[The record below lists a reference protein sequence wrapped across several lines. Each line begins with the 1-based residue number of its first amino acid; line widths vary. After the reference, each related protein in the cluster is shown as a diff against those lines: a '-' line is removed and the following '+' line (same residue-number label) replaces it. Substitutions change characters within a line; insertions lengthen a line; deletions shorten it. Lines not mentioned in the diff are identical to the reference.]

1 VFREDSLNPEQRSA
15 AEHRGGPLL
24 VLAGAGTGK
33 TATLSARVASLL
45 GEGVEAQRILLLTF
59 TRRAA
64 REMIGRTASLIAERA
79 NAGKVTGGTFHSIGH
94 RFVRSYASAL
104 GLPADFGLLDAGD
117 AADVLD
123 LVRNE
128 HGHPA
133 GGRRFPRKQTLAD
146 IYTRTINAQR
156 PVREIVAELFPWCE
170 EHVDAVA
177 EVLRGYAAR
186 KRSLGVLDLDDLL
199 LHWRALVQD
208 ERTGGHIAGAFDHV
222 LVDEYQ
228 DVNGIQADIVRH
240 LHDRGCSVTAVG
252 DDFQAIYSFRS
263 ASVEH
268 ILGFPQRFAG
278 TTTVTLDRNYRGTQ
292 PLLDVANAV
301 SAQDTRGY
309 RKVLRATRPAGTRPQ
324 LVRCRDQSQEAELV
338 CDQVLADREDGLL
351 LREQAVLARTG
362 HDTDLLEL
370 ELSRRRIPY
379 VKYGGLRF
387 LEAAHVK
394 DFLAA
399 LRLAD
404 VPADEM
410 SWFRLLQLAEGVGP
424 GRSRRVLDVLLAS
437 GERPGGLWE
446 RWPAA
451 AAELPASARSAL
463 NGLAQ
468 AIRAAHGADLPPGPA
483 ADRLRA
489 ALDPLVRSHYPDGAV
504 RMQDLSAL
512 VTAAG
517 EAPDLRTFFAEVLLD
532 PPASTQDL
540 AVPPHLDEDW
550 LVLSTVHSAK
560 GLEWQSVH
568 LIAAYD
574 GNFPA
579 DMAAGSA
586 EGIAEERRL
595 LYVALTRARRSLR
608 VYAPQ
613 RYYHRPGGTGD
624 THGYGKISRF
634 LDHEVQRLFD
644 IAAVPADS
652 NRFAPSVIEGARVR
666 VDVDELFA

>member
-1 VFREDSLNPEQRSA
+1 MFCADDLNAEQRRA

-33 TATLSARVASLL
+33 TATLSARVASLIAD
-45 GEGVEAQRILLLTF
+45 GVDAQRILLLTF

-64 REMIGRTASLIAERA
+64 REMIGRTASLIEERA
-79 NAGKVTGGTFHSIGH
+79 RAGKVTGGTFHSVGH
-94 RFVRSYASAL
+94 RFVRSYASPL
-104 GLPADFGLLDAGD
+104 GLSADFGLLDAGD

-128 HGHPA
+128 SGHPA
-133 GGRRFPRKQTLAD
+133 DGRRFPRKRTLAD
-146 IYTRTINAQR
+146 IYSRTINAQR
-156 PVREIVAELFPWCE
+156 PVREVVAELFPWCE
-170 EHVDAVA
+170 EHLDAIA
-177 EVLRGYAAR
+177 DVLRGYTAR
-186 KRSLGVLDLDDLL
+186 KRTLGVLDLDDLL
-199 LHWRALVQD
+199 LHWRALVRD
-208 ERTGGHIAGAFDHV
+208 DATGPHIAGTFDHV

-240 LHDRGCSVTAVG
+240 MHERGCSVTAVG

-268 ILGFPQRFAG
+268 ILGFPERFDG
-278 TTTVTLDRNYRGTQ
+278 TTTVTLERNYRGTQ

-309 RKVLRATRPAGTRPQ
+309 RKVLRATRPGGNRPQ
-324 LVRCRDQSQEAELV
+324 LVWCRDQWQEAELV
-338 CDQVLADREDGLL
+338 CERVLADREDGLL

-379 VKYGGLRF
+379 VKYGGLRY

-404 VPADEM
+404 APADEM

-424 GRSRRVLDVLLAS
+424 GRSRRVLDILLEPSA
-437 GERPGGLWE
+437 GAAELWE

-451 AAELPASARSAL
+451 EAELPASARPALSAL
-463 NGLAQ
+463 AG
-468 AIRAAHGADLPPGPA
+468 AIRAAGGTELPPGPA
-483 ADRLRA
+483 SDRLRK
-489 ALDPLVRSHYPDGAV
+489 ALDPLVRAHYTDGAV
-504 RMQDLSAL
+504 RMQDLAAL

-517 EAPDLRTFFAEVLLD
+517 EASDLRTFFAEVLLD
-532 PPASTQDL
+532 PPASSQDL
-540 AVPPHLDEDW
+540 AGPPHLDEDW

-586 EGIAEERRL
+586 ESIDEERRL
-595 LYVALTRARRSLR
+595 LYVALTRARRSLH

-613 RYYHRPGGTGD
+613 RYYHRPGGSGD

-634 LDHEVQRLFD
+634 LDDEVQALFD
-644 IAAVPADS
+644 LVAAPTDSHRFNPGIAG
-652 NRFAPSVIEGARVR
+652 GARVR